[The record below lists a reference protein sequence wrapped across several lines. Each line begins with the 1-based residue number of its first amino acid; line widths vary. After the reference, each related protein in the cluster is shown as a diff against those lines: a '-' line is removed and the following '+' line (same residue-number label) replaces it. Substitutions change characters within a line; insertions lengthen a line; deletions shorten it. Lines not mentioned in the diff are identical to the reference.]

1 MMDGVSLQ
9 MTAIDAMR
17 GLWAAAFGAC
27 VGSLINVL
35 AYRIPRGMDYVT
47 PTSRCPSC
55 STKLTWRENIPIFG
69 WLLLR
74 GKCRFC
80 RSPISAEY
88 PIVETVVALLWFVAF
103 MVCYADQYAGLS
115 FFLHLQP
122 EWARGGFV
130 QTWPIFLVIVTLLSS
145 LVAMTIV
152 DAKTYTIPEQL
163 TNFPTIVGLVV
174 HPLAA
179 VWVQYKYGQLSHAAL
194 GYSWSIWT
202 PDDFGWWWV
211 GAALGG
217 AVGWGLAN
225 GLLKLG
231 VLKRSFGVEYQA
243 WEKEAIEKMEAGK
256 TDSAKVRGSDSANV
270 EDVVGG
276 PEAHPTDP
284 TTENNDPTQ
293 QEMWIKYP
301 HARREMAREVL
312 FVGVIIACALLGG
325 MIAKWAV
332 GPWAYNPNTL
342 AMETMSDQMVPLW
355 LKVLSGA
362 LLGYLIAGGF
372 VWFCRIIATLAF
384 GKEALGLGDA
394 HMMAAVGACVGWI
407 DPVIAFFAAA
417 FLGMF
422 GWLIQLLTS
431 GENKRLLPYGP
442 FLALATILVWFGK
455 PGVEWIASWL
465 WKGNMNWP

>member
-69 WLLLR
+69 WLMLR

-80 RSPISAEY
+80 RSPISPEY
-88 PIVETVVALLWFVAF
+88 PIVESIVALLWFVAF
-103 MVCYADQYAGLS
+103 MVCYADEYAGLS

-122 EWARGGFV
+122 EWARSGFV

-174 HPLAA
+174 NPLAA
-179 VWVQYKYGQLSHAAL
+179 IWVQHKYGQLTHAAP
-194 GYSWSIWT
+194 GYSWSLWT
-202 PDDFGWWWV
+202 PDHFGWWWV

-217 AVGWGLAN
+217 AVGWGIAN
-225 GLLKLG
+225 LLLWKKI
-231 VLKRSFGVEYQA
+231 LKRTFGEEYVA
-243 WEKEAIEKMEAGK
+243 WETEAIQKIEAAQAERE
-256 TDSAKVRGSDSANV
+256 AKIAAGEQVAE
-270 EDVVGG
+270 ED
-276 PEAHPTDP
+276 
-284 TTENNDPTQ
+284 DPTQ
-293 QEMWIKYP
+293 QQLWIKYP
-301 HARREMAREVL
+301 HARREMAREAL
-312 FVGVIIACALLGG
+312 FVGVILACALIGG
-325 MIAKWAV
+325 MIAYKAV

-342 AMETMSDQMVPLW
+342 VEEPMNDAARVPLW
-355 LKVLSGA
+355 LMVLSGS

-384 GKEALGLGDA
+384 GKEALGIGDV
-394 HMMAAVGACVGWI
+394 HMMAAVGTCIGWI
-407 DPVIAFFAAA
+407 DPVIAFFLAA

-422 GWLIQLLTS
+422 GWIIQLLTS

-442 FLALATILVWFGK
+442 FLAMATVLVWFGK
-455 PGVEWIASWL
+455 PVVEWVATKL
-465 WKGNMNWP
+465 WQGGVNWP